1 MRKLLIL
8 TILLCA
14 VIGGL
19 FTSIPQWTVNAVATV
34 TPQIDG
40 GYAHTIALKNDGT
53 VWTWGNNSYGQLGD
67 GTTTLSNRPQ
77 MIANIS
83 GVKVVAAGTYHNLVL
98 KNDGT
103 VWAWG
108 SNGSGQLGDGTY
120 TTRKVPQPVANL
132 SNVKAIAAGESF
144 SAVLKEDGTV
154 WTWGGNSYGQ
164 LGDGTNTA
172 RTTPVQASIS
182 DVISI
187 AAGNSHLVALKTDGT
202 VWAWGDNSSGQ
213 LGDNSLN
220 NRNYPVRTRKSN
232 DIRTTKVACG
242 INTSYYINS
251 SGLLYAWGN
260 NSQGQIGDGYTT
272 NRTAPVLVSLQSKI
286 IDIAGGAL
294 FAVALR
300 EDRTVWAW
308 GRNDYGQ
315 LGDGTN
321 VNKTTPLQI
330 SGLSGVTAVGC
341 GTFHSMAWLND
352 GTVFAWGNNS
362 WGQLG
367 DGTTTERKT
376 PGQVPNLDLSPPP
389 AVPANLAAT
398 AGNGKVTLT
407 WDSTLATEYYNV
419 KRATTAGGPYTTVAT
434 NVIITTFEDIT
445 VSNGTGY
452 FYVVTAVNN
461 IGESGTSAEATA
473 VPNCP
478 PPSAPAN
485 LTAAAGDAKAILNW
499 NGASGADFYCIK
511 RATTPGG
518 PYTTVAVNV
527 SGTTYDDIT
536 VANGITYYYVV
547 TAFNTGGE
555 SETSNEAPVTP
566 YNPRPSTP
574 ANLVAL
580 YGYGKVTLTWNTA
593 TTADYYNVKRAT
605 IPGGPYTVI
614 SANITVTSYDDATVV
629 NGVTYYYI
637 VTASNTF
644 GESGASNETPITDP
658 RPLNP
663 AGLIAAAGDSKV
675 NLYWTAAMGAEY
687 YNIKRAETAAGPYAT
702 IATGITTTTYSD
714 IQAMNSATYFY
725 VVTASNIYGE
735 SGTTNEET
743 ATPQKLIIMPQIIG
757 GYGHSL
763 ALKEDGSVWSWG
775 YNDYGQLGD
784 GTNTNSN
791 VPIMIA
797 GINGVKAVSTGHSHC
812 LALKID
818 GSVWAWGANYNY
830 QLGDGS
836 TTPRNIPTQ
845 VANLS
850 NIRAAAAGSHHSVA
864 LKEDGTVWVWGS
876 NSSGQLGDGTTTDRT
891 TPVQVPG
898 LNDIVSVAATGDFT
912 IALKK
917 DGSVYTWGNNYY
929 GQLGDGSAGNRTKP
943 YRVNISGVKF
953 IASGYD
959 TAYAIKNDGFLWAW
973 GHNNYGQI
981 GDWTTY
987 DRYLPVKVGNLANVT
1002 TVSAPGDFAL
1012 AVTEGGTLWSWGSN
1026 TYGQLGDGT
1035 INWKNSPAQITSL
1048 SNVVIVGS
1056 GYHHSLAVK
1065 DDGSV
1070 FAWGDNCYGQLGD
1083 GTATAHKT
1091 PIQVA
1096 GVYLLKIPSVPA
1108 NLTATPGN
1116 ARVTLNWNAALG
1128 AEYYNVKRAE
1138 TAGGPYTI
1146 IAANLTTATYDDT
1159 TAANGTTYY
1168 YVVSALNASGESGV
1182 SNQASA
1188 TPYIQIPLTPANL
1201 TASPGN
1207 AQVTL
1212 NWSPATGADFYK
1224 VKKATVAGG
1233 PYTTIAADVS
1243 GTAFEDT
1250 AVTNGTTYYY
1260 IVTAVNGGGES
1271 GASNQVS
1278 ATPYFPVPFIPTG
1291 LTAAA
1296 GNAKVTLNWNAA
1308 SGADSYNVKKAT
1320 VAGGPYTTI
1329 STGLT
1334 VTAFEDTT
1342 VTNGTPY
1349 YYRVTASNA
1358 GGESG
1363 ASNEVS
1369 ATPYDPKPASPTG
1382 LAATASNGK
1391 VTLSWGN
1398 ASGAEYY
1405 SVKRAIISSGPYT
1418 TIAYVY
1424 VTNFADTTV
1433 SNETKYFYIVT
1444 ATNAYGESGTS
1455 GETSATPREVVITP
1469 QIAGGSGHSIA
1480 LKDDGTVWVWGD
1492 NTYGQL
1498 GDGTNNSTNLPKLL
1512 LTIHEIKAVAAGESH
1527 SLALKTD
1534 GTVWAWGQNSQLYQL
1549 GDGTVIDRNTPV
1561 QVTGL
1566 YHVKGIAAA
1575 RSHSIALKEDGTVW
1589 VWGMN
1594 SLGQLGDGTDISRS
1608 TPVKVPGLS
1617 NIVSIAAAGNFNIA
1631 LRSDGTVW
1639 TWGDNQYGVLGDG
1652 TDIDRHTPVQAGIS
1666 GAKAVTCSYYNAYAV
1681 KNDGTLWAWG
1691 YNEHGQVGDGTTIT
1705 RYSPVLVHGIENV
1718 ASISAGINFAVA
1730 LKKDGTLW
1738 GWGSNYFGQIGDA
1751 TYTDRFIPAR
1761 NNDLVNVFRISCG
1774 YSHSLAIKIDG
1785 SVFAWGSNSKGQLG
1799 DGSTVLRNSRSQ
1811 ALNLFLSTKP
1821 LPPTNLSARA
1831 GNAKVALEW
1840 DPASGAAFYN
1850 LKRSQTVG
1858 GPYSTIA
1865 AYLNG
1870 TNYED
1875 TAVTN
1880 GTNYYYIVTSGNGV
1894 IESGASNEVSAIPNI
1909 NPPSAPANLAAVSG
1923 NANVTLGWDA
1933 VTGSDYYNVKRA
1945 TTVGGPYATIATH
1958 LTVRTYND
1966 LTVTNGITYYYVVT
1980 AVNAGGE
1987 SGPSNEAVATPNIDP
2002 PAAPTNLIA
2011 VAGSG
2016 MTIILNWNAVTGATS
2031 YTVKRQGRAGGPYA
2045 TIATNIS
2052 GTTFQDTNVP
2062 YGVTYYYVVTAVNAG
2077 GEGGTSNEA
2086 SATL

>member
-1 MRKLLIL
+1 MRKLLVL

-19 FTSIPQWTVNAVATV
+19 FTSIPQWAVNAVAPV

-67 GTTTLSNRPQ
+67 GTTTGSKTPQ
-77 MIANIS
+77 TLTNIS
-83 GVKVVAAGTYHNLVL
+83 GVKAIAAGMYHNLVL

-108 SNGSGQLGDGTY
+108 INGSGQLGDGTY
-120 TTRKVPQPVANL
+120 TTKTVPQQVANL
-132 SNVKAIAAGESF
+132 SNVKAIAAGENF
-144 SAVLKEDGTV
+144 SAALKEDGTV
-154 WTWGGNSYGQ
+154 WTWGSNSYGQ
-164 LGDGTNTA
+164 LGDRTNTA
-172 RTTPVQASIS
+172 RTAPVQASIS
-182 DVISI
+182 DVKSI
-187 AAGNSHLVALKTDGT
+187 AAGTSHLVALKTDGT
-202 VWAWGDNSSGQ
+202 VWAWGNNSSGQ
-213 LGDNSLN
+213 LGDDSMDD
-220 NRNYPVRTRKSN
+220 RNYPVRTRKSN

-251 SGLLYAWGN
+251 SGLLYAWGS
-260 NSQGQIGDGYTT
+260 NSQGQIGDGSTT
-272 NRTAPVLVSLQSKI
+272 NRTAPVLISLQSKV

-300 EDRTVWAW
+300 EDGTVWAW

-315 LGDGTN
+315 IGDGTN
-321 VNKTTPLQI
+321 VNTSTPLQI
-330 SGLSGVTAVGC
+330 SGLSGITAVGC
-341 GTFHSMAWLND
+341 GSFHSMAWLND

-367 DGTTTERKT
+367 DGTTTARIT
-376 PGQVPNLDLSPPP
+376 PGQIPNLDLSYPP
-389 AVPANLAAT
+389 AAPANLAAT

-434 NVIITTFEDIT
+434 NVTVTTFEDTT
-445 VSNGTGY
+445 VTNGTGY

-461 IGESGTSAEATA
+461 SGESGTSNEATA

-485 LTAAAGDAKAILNW
+485 LTATAGDAKATLNW
-499 NGASGADFYCIK
+499 DGASGADFYCIK

-536 VANGITYYYVV
+536 VTNGITYYYVV
-547 TAFNTGGE
+547 SALNTGGE
-555 SETSNEAPVTP
+555 SESSNEAPVTP
-566 YNPRPSTP
+566 YNPKPSTP
-574 ANLVAL
+574 ANLTAL
-580 YGYGKVTLTWNTA
+580 YGYGEVTLTWNAATA
-593 TTADYYNVKRAT
+593 ADYYNVKRAT
-605 IPGGPYTVI
+605 IQGGPYIVI
-614 SANITVTSYDDATVV
+614 AANITATAYDDATVV

-637 VTASNTF
+637 VTASNIF
-644 GESGASNETPITDP
+644 GESGASNEASITDP
-658 RPLNP
+658 RPLKP

-675 NLYWTAAMGAEY
+675 NLYWTATTGAEY
-687 YNIKRAETAAGPYAT
+687 YNIKRAETAGGPYAT
-702 IATGITTTTYSD
+702 IATSITANTYSD
-714 IQAMNSATYFY
+714 IQAMNSTTYFY

-735 SGTTNEET
+735 SGTSNEEA
-743 ATPQKLIIMPQIIG
+743 ATPQKLIIMPQIDG
-757 GYGHSL
+757 GYGHTV
-763 ALKEDGSVWSWG
+763 ALKGDGAVWSWG
-775 YNDYGQLGD
+775 HNDYGQLGD
-784 GTNTNSN
+784 GTNTDSN
-791 VPIMIA
+791 VPIMVA
-797 GINGVKAVSTGHSHC
+797 GINGVKAVSAGYSHC

-836 TTPRNIPTQ
+836 TTHRNIPIP

-850 NIRAAAAGSHHSVA
+850 NIRAVAAGSHHSVA

-898 LNDIVSVAATGDFT
+898 LNYIISVAATGDFT

-917 DGSVYTWGNNYY
+917 DGSVYTWGNNSY
-929 GQLGDGSAGNRTKP
+929 GQLGDGSTGNRTNP
-943 YRVNISGVKF
+943 YKVNISGVKF

-959 TAYAIKNDGFLWAW
+959 NAYAIKDDGFLWAW

-981 GDWTTY
+981 GDWTY
-987 DRYLPVKVGNLANVT
+987 WDRYLPVKVSNLANVT
-1002 TVSAPGDFAL
+1002 AVSAPGNFAL
-1012 AVTEGGTLWSWGSN
+1012 AVTEGGSLWSWGSN
-1026 TYGQLGDGT
+1026 DYGQLGDGT
-1035 INWKNSPAQITSL
+1035 MNWKNSPAQITSL
-1048 SNVVIVGS
+1048 SNMVIIGS

-1070 FAWGDNCYGQLGD
+1070 FDWGDNDYGQLGD
-1083 GTATAHKT
+1083 GTTTDSKT

-1108 NLTATPGN
+1108 NLTATAGN

-1138 TAGGPYTI
+1138 IAGGPYTI
-1146 IAANLTTATYDDT
+1146 IAANLTAVTYDDT
-1159 TAANGTTYY
+1159 TAANGSTYY

-1188 TPYIQIPLTPANL
+1188 TPYIQIPLTPTSL

-1212 NWSPATGADFYK
+1212 NWSLATGADFYK
-1224 VKKATVAGG
+1224 VKRATVAGG
-1233 PYTTIAADVS
+1233 PYTTVAADVS
-1243 GTAFEDT
+1243 GTTFDDT
-1250 AVTNGTTYYY
+1250 AVTNGITYYY

-1271 GASNQVS
+1271 GASNETS
-1278 ATPYFPVPFIPTG
+1278 ATPYYPVPSIPTG
-1291 LTAAA
+1291 LTATV
-1296 GNAKVTLNWNAA
+1296 GNSKVTLNWNAA

-1320 VAGGPYTTI
+1320 AAGGPYTTI

-1334 VTAFEDTT
+1334 VTTFEDTT

-1349 YYRVTASNA
+1349 YYQVTASNA

-1369 ATPYDPKPASPTG
+1369 ATPYDPKPAAPTG
-1382 LAATASNGK
+1382 LAATASNVK

-1405 SVKRAIISSGPYT
+1405 NVKRAIISGGPYT

-1424 VTNFADTTV
+1424 TTHFADTTV

-1480 LKDDGTVWVWGD
+1480 LKDDGAVWVWGD

-1498 GDGTNNSTNLPKLL
+1498 GDGTNNNTNLPKLL
-1512 LTIHEIKAVAAGESH
+1512 SMINEAKAVAAGEEH
-1527 SLALKTD
+1527 SLALKAD
-1534 GTVWAWGQNSQLYQL
+1534 GTVWAWGQNSTFYQL
-1549 GDGTVIDRNTPV
+1549 GDGTAINRNTPV

-1575 RSHSIALKEDGTVW
+1575 QNHSIALKEDGTVW
-1589 VWGMN
+1589 AWGNN
-1594 SLGQLGDGTDISRS
+1594 SRGELGDGTYTPRS
-1608 TPVKVPGLS
+1608 TPVKVSGLTD
-1617 NIVSIAAAGNFNIA
+1617 IVSIAAAGDFNIA

-1639 TWGDNQYGVLGDG
+1639 TWGYNHYGQLGDS
-1652 TDIDRHTPVQAGIS
+1652 TNITRNTPVQAGIS
-1666 GAKAVTCSYYNAYAV
+1666 GVKAVACSYYNAYV
-1681 KNDGTLWAWG
+1681 IKNDGTLWAWG
-1691 YNEHGQVGDGTTIT
+1691 YNDKWQVGDGTTVT
-1705 RYSPVLVHGIENV
+1705 RYSPVLINIANV
-1718 ASISAGINFAVA
+1718 ASISAGVNFAIA

-1751 TYTDRFIPAR
+1751 TYTDRFIPTR
-1761 NNDLVNVFRISCG
+1761 NDDLVNVFRMGCG

-1785 SVFAWGSNSKGQLG
+1785 SVFAWGSNNKGQLG
-1799 DGSTVLRNSRSQ
+1799 DGSTVLTNSRSQ
-1811 ALNLFLSTKP
+1811 ALNLYLSTKP
-1821 LPPTNLSARA
+1821 LPLTNLSARA
-1831 GNAKVALEW
+1831 ENGKVTLEW
-1840 DPASGAAFYN
+1840 APASGAAFYN

-1858 GPYSTIA
+1858 DPYSTIA

-1880 GTNYYYIVTSGNGV
+1880 GTAYYYIVTAGSGGV
-1894 IESGASNEVSAIPNI
+1894 ESGASNEVSATPNI
-1909 NPPSAPANLAAVSG
+1909 DPPSAPANLAAVSG
-1923 NANVTLGWDA
+1923 NANVTLDWDA

-1945 TTVGGPYATIATH
+1945 TTVGGPYVTIATH
-1958 LTVRTYND
+1958 LTERTYDD

-1980 AVNAGGE
+1980 AVNTGGE
-1987 SGPSNEAVATPNIDP
+1987 SGSSNEAAATPNIDP
-2002 PAAPTNLIA
+2002 PAAPTNLTA
-2011 VAGSG
+2011 VAESG
-2016 MTIILNWNAVTGATS
+2016 MTIILNWGAVTGASS
-2031 YTVKRQGRAGGPYA
+2031 YNVKRQGTAGGPYA
-2045 TIATNIS
+2045 TIATNVL

-2062 YGVTYYYVVTAVNAG
+2062 YGVTYYYVVAAVNAG
-2077 GEGGTSNEA
+2077 GEGGASNEA